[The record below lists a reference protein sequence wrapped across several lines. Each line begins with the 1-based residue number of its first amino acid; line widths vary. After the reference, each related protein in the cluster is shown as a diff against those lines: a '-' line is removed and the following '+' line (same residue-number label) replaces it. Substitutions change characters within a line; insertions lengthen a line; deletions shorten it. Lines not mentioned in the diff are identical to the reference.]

1 MPALATPALAAGADT
16 KARQALAATASAQ
29 ERPDLRTGEVYHA
42 GAADMPL
49 TGPAGRRLP

>member
-42 GAADMPL
+42 RAADMPL
-49 TGPAGRRLP
+49 TGPAGRLP